1 MMQVIFWM
9 VKVPRLWGMC
19 ARHVPADSKLRAG
32 RSPFSRVSGKV
43 KARKYCGRREEEEEE
58 EEEERSMST
67 TANAGKKEGE
77 KKM

>member
-1 MMQVIFWM
+1 MEITNILAMTS
-9 VKVPRLWGMC
+9 L

-58 EEEERSMST
+58 EEERSMST

>member
-1 MMQVIFWM
+1 MEITKILLAMTS
-9 VKVPRLWGMC
+9 L

-58 EEEERSMST
+58 EEERSMST

>member
-1 MMQVIFWM
+1 MEITNILAMTS
-9 VKVPRLWGMC
+9 L

-32 RSPFSRVSGKV
+32 GSPFSRVSGKV

-58 EEEERSMST
+58 EERSMST